1 MTHRLLEHAKALM
14 AGART
19 WLDRHPRA
27 AAVLERTDCLRL
39 HRRGVARGVAI
50 GLFVALTPTVGVQTL
65 LMLGAC
71 LLVRANFPVAF
82 GVSWI
87 SNPVTLAP
95 LYFGYHQLGEHLFS
109 PIVETSLQ
117 LAGYDKNAAV
127 EAFYVA
133 AGSLLVALPLAIAG
147 YFLTN
152 WGWRRWVVHRR
163 AQKLLRAKSG
173 PEDTSTSTRP
183 GDSDR

>member
-14 AGART
+14 ARARI
-19 WLDRHPRA
+19 WLDRHPRT

-71 LLVRANFPVAF
+71 LLARANFPVAF

-95 LYFGYHQLGEHLFS
+95 LYFGYHQLGERLFS
-109 PIVETSLQ
+109 PIVEMGLQ
-117 LAGYDKNAAV
+117 LAGYGRNAAV
-127 EAFYVA
+127 DAFYVA
-133 AGSLLVALPLAIAG
+133 AGSLLVALPVAIAG
-147 YFLTN
+147 YFLTS
-152 WGWRRWVVHRR
+152 WGWRRWVIHRR
-163 AQKLLRAKSG
+163 AQKLLRSPGRAKDSSS
-173 PEDTSTSTRP
+173 PTRP
-183 GDSDR
+183 GDPRR

>member
-1 MTHRLLEHAKALM
+1 MSHRLLEHAQSLM
-14 AGART
+14 ARGRT
-19 WLDRHPRA
+19 WLDRHPRTTA
-27 AAVLERTDCLRL
+27 ALERTGCLRI

-65 LMLGAC
+65 MMLGAC

-87 SNPVTLAP
+87 SNPITMAP
-95 LYFGYHQLGEHLFS
+95 LYYGYHLLGDRLFS
-109 PIVETSLQ
+109 PIIETGLD
-117 LAGYDKNAAV
+117 LAGYGERAAI
-127 EAFYVA
+127 EAVYLA
-133 AGSLLVALPLAIAG
+133 LGGLLVALPLSIAG

-163 AQKLLRAKSG
+163 AQKLLQSQNKADDSSDPPHSG
-173 PEDTSTSTRP
+173 EPR
-183 GDSDR
+183 R